1 MRLRVILAVLAVFL
15 INGCAKP
22 KPVII
27 DKTTS
32 EVINQES
39 DSFRVSMD
47 RVLKQNDEKV
57 IDSIYTK
64 AFHEMR

>member
-1 MRLRVILAVLAVFL
+1 MRLHVILAVLAVVL
-15 INGCAKP
+15 MNGCAQP
-22 KPVII
+22 RPVSI

-32 EVINQES
+32 EVISQES

>member
-1 MRLRVILAVLAVFL
+1 MQLFVFL
-15 INGCAKP
+15 ILIGSLISGCAQP

-27 DKTTS
+27 DKPTS
-32 EVINQES
+32 EVIVQES
-39 DSFRVSMD
+39 DLFRISMD